1 MENNTPKFGDGGAAI
16 AARMTP
22 EARTE
27 RARTA
32 AMKRHYS
39 RLIPVMVKALA
50 EIERIS
56 PTLHGEERNLAPEA
70 VMADYPSLQ
79 SLNDDAYRWVRRE
92 ARRAMGY

>member
-1 MENNTPKFGDGGAAI
+1 MTNTTNRPIGGAEI

-22 EARTE
+22 EARSE

-39 RLIPVMVKALA
+39 RLIPVMVEYLRDPDMAWCLA
-50 EIERIS
+50 S
-56 PTLHGEERNLAPEA
+56 K
-70 VMADYPSLQ
+70 YPSLGE
-79 SLNDDAYRWVRRE
+79 LPTDAYKWVFRE

>member
-1 MENNTPKFGDGGAAI
+1 MPTPTNPPIGGAEI

-27 RARTA
+27 RARKA
-32 AMKRHYS
+32 AMARHYA
-39 RLIPVMVKALA
+39 RLIPVMVEALT

-56 PTLHGEERNLAPEA
+56 PALHGEERNLAHEVVIA
-70 VMADYPSLQ
+70 EYPSLQ
-79 SLNDDAYRWVRRE
+79 SLDGDAYKWVRRE